1 MFIRCAVD
9 EMGIADL
16 CDHER
21 LDLTGVR
28 DMRANAKV
36 HHRAAS
42 VDSGGGAIG
51 NFRLN
56 DVLLVFIVL
65 Q

>member
-1 MFIRCAVD
+1 MRY
-9 EMGIADL
+9 L
-16 CDHER
+16 CNHEC
-21 LDLTGVR
+21 LDLSGVW
-28 DMRANAKV
+28 DMWADTQID
-36 HHRAAS
+36 HRTTS

-65 Q
+65 KGILSDVINSR

>member
-1 MFIRCAVD
+1 M
-9 EMGIADL
+9 EIAYL

-28 DMRANAKV
+28 DMRANTKV
-36 HHRAAS
+36 HHGAAS

-51 NFRLN
+51 DFRLN
-56 DVLLVFIVL
+56 YVLLVFIVL